1 MLYIALCNGCSD
13 CEESENE
20 NSRSTKETGGE
31 EGEEESPSLPVLS
44 PFSNSFSNTNTRERN
59 LHVDIVMKP
68 VMNLLC
74 YYVFVSF
81 LEPDRAQRSVAFLS
95 F

>member
-1 MLYIALCNGCSD
+1 MSMLYIALCNGCSD
-13 CEESENE
+13 REESENE

-31 EGEEESPSLPVLS
+31 EESPFLPVLS